1 MGINQAIF
9 TCSAKGISRGGGQG
23 IYTYNRECSEL
34 ELSEFEMSYCQYYY
48 SGSLSE
54 VPNLPTKYVYGKIQG
69 GRYMAAE
76 VTYLGKDYDKESG
89 RTGNIISHMYSFEN
103 KDLFAYPMQ
112 LYGSHYFLTSI
123 DDTDVDGTNEVDYL
137 PEVSSIDVGDIV
149 TIENVQDFLGNNRME
164 MFCHL
169 VAAVLSRDN
178 IHKVIIYDTHENIIH
193 WLGAIELALPLQC
206 AKEIS
211 FSSYEK
217 DPMMSEFD
225 IRGAVAGMSDGT
237 CYDYAESGQFFVFD
251 GIHMEYP
258 EFDVSDDYYQFG
270 IQMGMMLSYDDS
282 FFKFSNLISSYSYHK
297 ADTDIY
303 KGFKLYQILQGE
315 IGRFSDVEFV
325 EAVSFEG
332 AYGNKNSYL
341 KMLESL
347 ISGMERGS
355 VLDEVL
361 ISNLQDVIVDFCGKE
376 LTESELNKIISL
388 SLEMDQCIEKFN
400 MDASCNDG
408 MWNRIDEYMVKVQ
421 SEYLPYVFK
430 VLAYKNAYRRL
441 SGIQAFILKVTKKE
455 CIERYI
461 VKFYTAY
468 WNKAEEDIK
477 YFDSVIEEAANVY
490 MNMGDEAERYMKAMT
505 MFLSVQEMGKGII
518 AGMGCQSLI
527 HMIENGTKLTDKKQY
542 QINKKK
548 KEKDTFYMKQAKCAF
563 EVFNYTQRN
572 HIELP
577 ISRIRM
583 QHLAKCIVK
592 SYEEGISLEK
602 SKILGIY
609 SEYPIV
615 VNNISEDELESYFEI
630 LVDITSAFE
639 TNREEYHLLFNFWK
653 LDDEQKKIFV
663 QLFADVEFDY
673 FKKEKL
679 YIGIDNILGAAS
691 DIADDGYD
699 KAFKTYVS
707 GLKPSFK
714 EKVTE
719 TLKMKSEEDVLLYWD
734 MISKEEAKGSKK
746 GFFKFGR
753 RTK

>member
-34 ELSEFEMSYCQYYY
+34 ELSEFEMSYCRYHY
-48 SGSLSE
+48 SGPLSE
-54 VPNLPTKYVYGKIQG
+54 VPSLPTKYVYGKIQG

-76 VTYLGKDYDKESG
+76 VTYLGKDYEKESG

-103 KDLFAYPMQ
+103 KALAVYPMQ
-112 LYGSHYFLTSI
+112 LYGSHYFLTNI
-123 DDTDVDGTNEVDYL
+123 DDADVDGTNEVDYL
-137 PEVSSIDVGDIV
+137 PEVNSIDVGDIV
-149 TIENVQDFLGNNRME
+149 TIESVQDFLGNDRME

-169 VAAVLSRDN
+169 VAAVLNRDN
-178 IHKVIIYDTHENIIH
+178 IHKVIIYDTHENIIS
-193 WLGAIELALPLQC
+193 WLGAIELALPIQC
-206 AKEIS
+206 AREIT

-237 CYDYAESGQFFVFD
+237 CYDYAESGQFYVFD

-258 EFDVSDDYYQFG
+258 EFDISADYYQFG

-282 FFKFSNLISSYSYHK
+282 FSKFNKFISSYSYNK

-303 KGFKLYQILQGE
+303 KGFKLSQILQGE
-315 IGRFSDVEFV
+315 IGIFTDLEFV
-325 EAVSFEG
+325 EALSFEG

-347 ISGMERGS
+347 IGRMESGS
-355 VLDEVL
+355 APDEVL
-361 ISNLQDVIVDFCGKE
+361 LSNLQELIVDFYGKE
-376 LTESELNKIISL
+376 LTESELNKIILL
-388 SLEMDQCIEKFN
+388 SLDMDQCIEKFD
-400 MDASCNDG
+400 MDASCNDR
-408 MWNRIDEYMVKVQ
+408 MWNKVDEYMAKVQ
-421 SEYLPYVFK
+421 SEHLLYAFK
-430 VLAYKNAYRRL
+430 MLAYRKAYRRL
-441 SGIQAFILKVTKKE
+441 GGIQAYVLKVTKKE
-455 CIERYI
+455 CMERYI

-468 WNKAEEDIK
+468 WNNAEEEDMK
-477 YFDSVIEEAANVY
+477 YFDVVVKEAANVY
-490 MNMGDEAERYMKAMT
+490 IGIEDETERYMKAMN
-505 MFLSVQEMGKGII
+505 MFLSVQEMGKGTI
-518 AGMGCQSLI
+518 AGRGCQSLI
-527 HMIENGTKLTDKKQY
+527 HMIESETPLTDKRQY

-548 KEKDTFYMKQAKCAF
+548 KENDTFHTKQAKCAF

-572 HIELP
+572 HIDLP

-602 SKILGIY
+602 SKILRIY
-609 SEYPIV
+609 SDYPV
-615 VNNISEDELESYFEI
+615 AVNNVPDEEVESYFKI
-630 LVDITSAFE
+630 LADITSSSE

-653 LDDEQKKIFV
+653 LDEEQKKIFI

-673 FKKEKL
+673 FKKEKS
-679 YIGIDNILGAAS
+679 YVGIDNILGAAS
-691 DIADDGYD
+691 DIADEGYD
-699 KAFKTYVS
+699 KAFKAYVS

-719 TLKMKSEEDVLLYWD
+719 TLKMKSEKDVRFYWD
-734 MISKEEAKGSKK
+734 MISKEEARSSKK
-746 GFFKFGR
+746 RFFKFGR
-753 RTK
+753 HN